1 MKIATKGPLECVSSD
16 WDALHAQSR
25 GMNKESAAAMW
36 AKKKKIERNVSRFRT
51 TIEPKNTWNSRIFS
65 VQNIKLLLFK
75 IKGIRSYDARA
86 YSSFVLSV
94 FFVFKLTPTRIS
106 SIVKKFIDKQ
116 VKCFCYYRWIQ
127 DSANRWYRKI
137 SFNTQD
143 GKTIKIEIIF
153 LFRALT
159 LHLRKKSDVSVYKMT
174 RFKLLTI

>member
-1 MKIATKGPLECVSSD
+1 MFPAIGTRCMLNREAWIKK
-16 WDALHAQSR
+16 ALQPCGR
-25 GMNKESAAAMW
+25 
-36 AKKKKIERNVSRFRT
+36 KKKKIERNVSRFRT

-65 VQNIKLLLFK
+65 VQNINLLLFK

-159 LHLRKKSDVSVYKMT
+159 INSP
-174 RFKLLTI
+174 LTEEKWCIGI